1 MFLKSNALIND
12 SWVILQ
18 IGLKNMVVD
27 KDFVTMKMV
36 VEETNLIVIQ
46 IIVNLLWLFLIYF
59 YFILYPDFFVDEN
72 IFLY

>member
-36 VEETNLIVIQ
+36 AEETNLIVIQ

>member
-36 VEETNLIVIQ
+36 AEETNSIVIQ

>member
-36 VEETNLIVIQ
+36 AEETNLIVIQ
-46 IIVNLLWLFLIYF
+46 IIVNLL
-59 YFILYPDFFVDEN
+59 
-72 IFLY
+72 